1 MADEP
6 EPRHGRAPVAA
17 ARAPGRDDELHL
29 YFPIEVEVRT
39 AEAAAADVDAAVE
52 RAVGRLATALQGAG

>member
-6 EPRHGRAPVAA
+6 EPRTGRAPVAA
-17 ARAPGRDDELHL
+17 AQERAPGGELHL

-52 RAVGRLATALQGAG
+52 RAVGRLATAIRGAR